1 MNIEK
6 HYDDIF
12 FNYKILTYPE
22 TIIKLIKNE
31 PTLPINLEINLTN
44 ICNQRC
50 IWCTYDYLHSN
61 SCSLGDYEV
70 EILL

>member
-31 PTLPINLEINLTN
+31 PTSPIVTKDVFGVLTI
-44 ICNQRC
+44 ICTR
-50 IWCTYDYLHSN
+50 IHVHW
-61 SCSLGDYEV
+61 V
-70 EILL
+70 IMK